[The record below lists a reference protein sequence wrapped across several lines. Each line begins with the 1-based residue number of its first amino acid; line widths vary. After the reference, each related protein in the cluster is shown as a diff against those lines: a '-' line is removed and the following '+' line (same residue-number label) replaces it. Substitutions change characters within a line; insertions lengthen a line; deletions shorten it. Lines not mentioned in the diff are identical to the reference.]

1 MMMIQQ
7 PLFSKRSLKQPH
19 IVHSLLFA
27 YLLYLMKQGKKWL
40 QKGNFMAEK
49 IYSIK
54 INEAFSKKC
63 GCPLCSLQSLLEGEE
78 IERILGA
85 AMMEPDTRKETN
97 RKGFC
102 KKHLGILSQ
111 SGNKLPMALMLS
123 THIEELEDRLFKK
136 DIKRNSAAYGET
148 RKSCYVCGRM
158 NLFMHRVLDNICYLY
173 SSDEAFRKLFAE
185 QEYFC
190 ETHSAR
196 LLEMAEKAL
205 GKKERAA
212 FNDALNQC
220 NRTYLETL
228 KEDLDWFC
236 KKFDYRYAKEDWKN
250 SKDSIE
256 RTVKYLG

>member
-1 MMMIQQ
+1 
-7 PLFSKRSLKQPH
+7 
-19 IVHSLLFA
+19 
-27 YLLYLMKQGKKWL
+27 
-40 QKGNFMAEK
+40 
-49 IYSIK
+49 
-54 INEAFSKKC
+54 
-63 GCPLCSLQSLLEGEE
+63 
-78 IERILGA
+78 
-85 AMMEPDTRKETN
+85 
-97 RKGFC
+97 
-102 KKHLGILSQ
+102 
-111 SGNKLPMALMLS
+111 MALMLS

-136 DIKRNSAAYGET
+136 DLKRNSAAYGEM
-148 RKSCYVCGRM
+148 RKSCYLCGRM

-173 SSDEAFRKLFAE
+173 SSDEKFRALFAE

-220 NRTYLETL
+220 NRAYLETL

-256 RTVKYLG
+256 RATKYLG